1 MVKRQKLKLKQIIYT
16 SKPVALED
24 NTIDEILAS
33 SQKYNSKSGVTGLLI
48 FGAELYMQFLEGP
61 VQELDE
67 TFNRIKIDNR
77 HADIRILRVNLTDR
91 RLFGSWKMRPQ
102 DLEHMHWSKEDIK
115 NGLVDKL
122 EPDQA
127 LEVFVQLSRD
137 LDQFLDPESV
147 S

>member
-1 MVKRQKLKLKQIIYT
+1 MVNRQKQKLKQIIYT
-16 SKPVALED
+16 SKPAALED

-33 SQKYNSKSGVTGLLI
+33 SHKYNSKSGVTGLLI
-48 FGAELYMQFLEGP
+48 FGTELYMQFLEGP
-61 VQELDE
+61 DQELDE

-77 HADIRILRVNLTDR
+77 HTDIRILGVNLTNR

-102 DLEHMHWSKEDIK
+102 DLERMHWSKEDTK

-122 EPDQA
+122 QPDQA

-137 LDQFLDPESV
+137 LDQFLDPEDAS
-147 S
+147 